1 MDRPSLTAFE
11 DHLGAV
17 FGAIRGSLISLLS
30 GAGLNPTE
38 PQEMA
43 RQLGVSR
50 NLTWKISR
58 VVGAPDMFQA
68 FLHIPGDEGLE
79 ILVAAIERRGCSAT
93 HLAAFNDA
101 RQELDR
107 LVVRHAGDRA
117 TFDLI
122 LDGMG
127 GRDAAERLEHS
138 RKLAFRGN
146 SGLWG
151 AQARARSTTVLLLPG
166 ASDAERV
173 DVVMLGGLVDL
184 RRLRPRTP
192 WPIFFKHSFDAQGN
206 PDLSPPPEEPLDP
219 PSPDRANLLR
229 EFCSPD
235 LPPIRTV
242 PTSGGVEY
250 VLDSGPIGNL
260 GKCTCFFG
268 SIFRGRAG
276 RYRSPDDTHAEFV
289 SHIHQPTETLQ
300 FDVIVD
306 ERLGLGRDPEVLI
319 RGKVGH
325 SGSAHSGL
333 PLPFLERA
341 VELPGPHPALDSPW
355 VPQYGRLIEWTLS
368 RLGADPGFLRAH
380 RLVMKYPPMH
390 ATVSLRYALPSRP

>member
-17 FGAIRGSLISLLS
+17 FGAFRGSLISLLS
-30 GAGLNPTE
+30 GAGLSATE

-43 RQLGVSR
+43 RQLGISR
-50 NLTWKISR
+50 NLTWKISK
-58 VVGAPDMFQA
+58 VAGTADMFQA
-68 FLHIPGDEGLE
+68 FLHLPGDEGLE
-79 ILVAAIERRGCSAT
+79 IFVSAVQRRGGSSN
-93 HLAAFNDA
+93 HLAAFNGA
-101 RQELDR
+101 RQEFER
-107 LVVRHAGDRA
+107 LVARHAGDRA

-146 SGLWG
+146 SGVWG
-151 AQARARSTTVLLLPG
+151 AQARARSTTVLVLPNG
-166 ASDAERV
+166 SEPERV
-173 DVVMLGGLVDL
+173 DVAMLGGLVDL

-192 WPIFFKHSFDAQGN
+192 WPIFYKHSFDAQGN
-206 PDLSPPPEEPLDP
+206 PDLAPPPEEPLDP
-219 PSPDRANLLR
+219 ASPDRANLLR
-229 EFCSPD
+229 EFCSKN
-235 LPPIRTV
+235 LPAISTV
-242 PTSGGVEY
+242 PTPGGVEY

-268 SIFRGRAG
+268 SVFRGRAG
-276 RYRSPDDTHAEFV
+276 RFRTAGDTHAEFV

-325 SGSAHSGL
+325 AGSAHSGL

-341 VELPGPHPALDSPW
+341 VELPGPRPALESPW
-355 VPQYGRLIEWTLS
+355 VPDYGRLIEWTLS
-368 RLGADPGFLRAH
+368 RLGADPALLRAH
-380 RLVMKYPPMH
+380 RLVMKFPPMH
-390 ATVSLRYALPSRP
+390 ATVSLRYELPSRS